1 MNLEALLD
9 AATKVSASD
18 LHLKLGAPPL
28 LRIDTRLRTIDHPPL
43 TAEELRET
51 ADTYV
56 PQRLREQ
63 FEMSGCT
70 DFAYSTPAGNRF
82 RFAVFHQRGAVSF
95 AIRRINPTAPLLQDL
110 NLPPAVANLLNLN
123 RGFVLVTGVTG
134 SGKSTTLAALIQEIN
149 ISRREHIVTV
159 EDPIEYMFRDEKA
172 VINQMEVGT
181 DCDSFRNIMQHI
193 VRFDPD
199 IIMLGEMRNRDT
211 VEAAIAA
218 ADTGHLVLSTLHTS
232 DAKQTIN
239 RILHFFEK
247 DEEQLILEQLS
258 LNLRAIISQRLLPR
272 SDVKGRIPAIELL
285 MNTPIVSKLIR
296 EGRIAEIQQALKN
309 RDADMQ
315 TFDISLALLVRE
327 NKISLEVG
335 LKNCADEAGMRRMIR
350 GDFSA
355 DDKSGLIGGAR

>member
-9 AATKVSASD
+9 ATAKVGASD
-18 LHLKLGAPPL
+18 LHLKLGAPPQ
-28 LRIDTRLRTIDHPPL
+28 LRIDTRLRSVEHPPL
-43 TAEELRET
+43 TAEELSE
-51 ADTYV
+51 AANTYI
-56 PQRLREQ
+56 PPRLREQ
-63 FEMSGCT
+63 FETTGCV
-70 DFAYSTPAGNRF
+70 DFAHTTPAGGRF
-82 RFAVFHQRGAVSF
+82 RFAVFHQRGVISL
-95 AIRRINPTAPLLQDL
+95 AIRRINPVPPLLQDL

-134 SGKSTTLAALIQEIN
+134 SGKTTTLAALIQEVN
-149 ISRREHIVTV
+149 ISRREHIVTI
-159 EDPIEYMFRDEKA
+159 EDPIEYIFKDDKA
-172 VINQMEVGT
+172 IINQMEVGS
-181 DCDSFRNIMQHI
+181 DCDSFRGIMAHV

-199 IIMLGEMRNRDT
+199 IIMLGEMRSRDT
-211 VEAAIAA
+211 VEAALAA

-239 RILHFFEK
+239 RILHFFDK

-272 SDVKGRIPAIELL
+272 SDIKGRVPAIELL
-285 MNTPIVSKLIR
+285 INTPIVSKLIS

-315 TFDISLALLVRE
+315 TFDISLVYLVRD
-327 NKISLEVG
+327 NRISMEVA
-335 LKNCADEAGMRRMIR
+335 LKNCADESAMRRMIR

-355 DDKSGLIGGAR
+355 DDKSGLIGGVR